1 MFIERSKMCRLVFE
15 MPVLIANCTK
25 FCSSVLFVKF
35 TMVFH
40 SKTSIKK
47 HISTLHSNGYH
58 DNKVSMVSTHGAKP
72 TFVTNT
78 LANFG
83 DISVIFL
90 KDIQHLTITSS

>member
-1 MFIERSKMCRLVFE
+1 MFIERSKMRCLVSE
-15 MPVLIANCTK
+15 MSVLIANCTK
-25 FCSSVLFVKF
+25 FWSSVLFVKI
-35 TMVFH
+35 TMLFH
-40 SKTSIKK
+40 SKTSIKT
-47 HISTLHSNGYH
+47 HLLTLHSNGYH